1 MIRPRLPKSRS
12 ARAVVVVLAA
22 VGGAGLLW
30 WRGPAWSQVG
40 QSFTNVR
47 WEWVVVALALNLF
60 SVLVRALC
68 WWAILGQAIPP
79 PRLGYATVLSGY
91 AIGLMANAV
100 LPGRVGEV
108 ARVAV
113 LRRKLN
119 AERGLWPT
127 LLGTVVAH
135 RLFDLIPAAV
145 LVGWV
150 IVAARMPTWAFSSLV
165 TVIAIGAA
173 LFLVGAVGARRRERR
188 LRLGTVGPVRR
199 AIVFARQGL
208 AVLRAP
214 RTSAVAVVLQ
224 TLGWLCQLLAVWAA
238 LRAFHIYLPFAAAG
252 LVLALMNVANI
263 LPLWPGNVGLLQ
275 AAIALPLVGYGVRY
289 AHGFAYGIGLQAIEA
304 SVGVAYGLVFFA
316 REGISFAALRE
327 IPNQEEKV

>member
-1 MIRPRLPKSRS
+1 MITPRL
-12 ARAVVVVLAA
+12 
-22 VGGAGLLW
+22 
-30 WRGPAWSQVG
+30 
-40 QSFTNVR
+40 
-47 WEWVVVALALNLF
+47 
-60 SVLVRALC
+60 
-68 WWAILGQAIPP
+68 
-79 PRLGYATVLSGY
+79 
-91 AIGLMANAV
+91 
-100 LPGRVGEV
+100 
-108 ARVAV
+108 
-113 LRRKLN
+113 
-119 AERGLWPT
+119 
-127 LLGTVVAH
+127 
-135 RLFDLIPAAV
+135 
-145 LVGWV
+145 
-150 IVAARMPTWAFSSLV
+150 
-165 TVIAIGAA
+165 
-173 LFLVGAVGARRRERR
+173 RRERR
-188 LRLGTVGPVRR
+188 LRLGTVGLVRR

-289 AHGFAYGIGLQAIEA
+289 AHGFAYGIGLQGIEA